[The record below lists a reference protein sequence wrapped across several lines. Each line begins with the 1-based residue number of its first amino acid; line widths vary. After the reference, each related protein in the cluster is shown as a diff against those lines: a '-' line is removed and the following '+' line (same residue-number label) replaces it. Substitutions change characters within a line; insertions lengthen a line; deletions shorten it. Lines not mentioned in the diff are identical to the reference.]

1 MKKNQIISKII
12 VVAFCC
18 YLLFSCNKK
27 QGITQTNDLIYET
40 SPYLLQHAKN
50 PVNWKAWNDKTL
62 ELAKKENKLMVI
74 SIGYSACHWCHVME
88 EESFENDSIAKIM
101 NENFIN
107 IKVDREERPDVD
119 NIYMDAVQLM
129 TGKGGWPLNCITL
142 PNGKPIFGGTYF
154 TKEQWE
160 KVLIDISK
168 LYKENPNKAI
178 EFADRLTEGIQKSGL
193 ITLNNK
199 EVDFKDIEI
208 QNSIEKWK
216 ENFDLEF
223 GSTNNDIKFPMP
235 NTLDFLL
242 RYSFQLEDVSIKN
255 HLKTSL
261 TKMAYGGIYDQV
273 NGGFSRYA
281 TDKKWH
287 IPHFEKMLY
296 DNAQLVSLY
305 SKAYQESKNELY
317 KNVVIETLNFVEN
330 ELTAKNGAFYSSL
343 DADSKNIKNEK
354 EEGAYYYWSKEE
366 LANLIT
372 KNWALFED
380 YYNINDFGLWEKDR
394 FVLIRKLSNE
404 VFTNK
409 HKLNKEQFLILLKE
423 WKKILKKA
431 REKKERPNLDDKVL
445 TSWNALMIKA
455 YVDAYKVIRN
465 DTYLKN
471 AIKNANFIVNHQLKK
486 NGNLLRN
493 YKNGKSTIDAYAED
507 YATLIDAFIALY
519 EVTFDEK
526 WLVQSK
532 KLMSFTL
539 ENFYNK
545 ENSMF
550 YYTSYSNNNLISR
563 KIEVIDGVISSSN
576 SILANSLFKL
586 GLYYSDSNYHRIAH
600 QMLKNLKKDVLNN
613 PSNYSN
619 WLQLMLNFSRP
630 FYEVVISG
638 NQIGKIDKE
647 ISEYYIPNIIIAGSK
662 HENNSLPLLTNK
674 FIEDETFIYVCNLGT
689 CKLPQKEVEK
699 ALKSIQK

>member
-242 RYSFQLEDVSIKN
+242 RYSFN
-255 HLKTSL
+255 
-261 TKMAYGGIYDQV
+261 
-273 NGGFSRYA
+273 
-281 TDKKWH
+281 
-287 IPHFEKMLY
+287 
-296 DNAQLVSLY
+296 
-305 SKAYQESKNELY
+305 
-317 KNVVIETLNFVEN
+317 
-330 ELTAKNGAFYSSL
+330 
-343 DADSKNIKNEK
+343 
-354 EEGAYYYWSKEE
+354 
-366 LANLIT
+366 
-372 KNWALFED
+372 
-380 YYNINDFGLWEKDR
+380 
-394 FVLIRKLSNE
+394 
-404 VFTNK
+404 
-409 HKLNKEQFLILLKE
+409 
-423 WKKILKKA
+423 
-431 REKKERPNLDDKVL
+431 
-445 TSWNALMIKA
+445 
-455 YVDAYKVIRN
+455 
-465 DTYLKN
+465 
-471 AIKNANFIVNHQLKK
+471 
-486 NGNLLRN
+486 
-493 YKNGKSTIDAYAED
+493 
-507 YATLIDAFIALY
+507 
-519 EVTFDEK
+519 
-526 WLVQSK
+526 
-532 KLMSFTL
+532 
-539 ENFYNK
+539 
-545 ENSMF
+545 
-550 YYTSYSNNNLISR
+550 
-563 KIEVIDGVISSSN
+563 
-576 SILANSLFKL
+576 
-586 GLYYSDSNYHRIAH
+586 
-600 QMLKNLKKDVLNN
+600 
-613 PSNYSN
+613 
-619 WLQLMLNFSRP
+619 
-630 FYEVVISG
+630 
-638 NQIGKIDKE
+638 
-647 ISEYYIPNIIIAGSK
+647 
-662 HENNSLPLLTNK
+662 
-674 FIEDETFIYVCNLGT
+674 
-689 CKLPQKEVEK
+689 
-699 ALKSIQK
+699 